1 VTLTDAF
8 AALVADRPH
17 LAEFAQRFAGLPV
30 RNSGT
35 LGGNVANGSPI
46 GDSMPLL
53 IALGANVVLM
63 RQSGKSIAH
72 RELPLEDLYTGYR
85 QNVMAP
91 DEVLAWI
98 KVPKAI
104 EGSSA
109 GLQNLQA
116 L

>member
-1 VTLTDAF
+1 
-8 AALVADRPH
+8 VADRPQ
-17 LAEFAQRFAGLPV
+17 LQSFATRFAGLPV

-53 IALGANVVLM
+53 IALGAHVVLM
-63 RQSGKSIAH
+63 SQRQGKTRS

-98 KVPKAI
+98 KVPLP
-104 EGSSA
+104 EPGRVPA
-109 GLQNLQA
+109 GLQDLQA